1 VCFHEKNDTV
11 IREIKGKRWKDTM
24 RLYETTELLKQ
35 HLDNL
40 KEKFEKN
47 DPPESIKD
55 RSFFQYVKEA
65 TSPVYELLANWET
78 DALAIIKEEKINLHP
93 QQVASTRE
101 NMELLLLHSY
111 YIDVRRKRYMELYN
125 SIHYIF
131 DQLLREIR

>member
-1 VCFHEKNDTV
+1 
-11 IREIKGKRWKDTM
+11 M